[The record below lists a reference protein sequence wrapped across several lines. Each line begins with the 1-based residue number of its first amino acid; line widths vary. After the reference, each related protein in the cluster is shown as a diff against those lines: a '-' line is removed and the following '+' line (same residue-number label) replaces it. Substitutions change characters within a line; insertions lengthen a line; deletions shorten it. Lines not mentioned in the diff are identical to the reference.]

1 MVRPQLEY
9 AAAVWDPYY
18 QIDIQLL
25 EKIQRR
31 AARWVLHDYNRYS
44 SVTSMLQHLNWPTL
58 ETRRQI
64 SRLQILH
71 KALHKSIAL
80 SVPSYYLPK
89 SKPTR
94 HHHPNYFI
102 TPFSATTCHQ
112 SSFFSRTIRD
122 WNYLPRTLI
131 DIDNSDSFI
140 SNLSNYML

>member
-9 AAAVWDPYY
+9 AAAVWDPCY
-18 QIDIQLL
+18 QIDIQLP

-58 ETRRQI
+58 ETRRKI

-89 SKPTR
+89 
-94 HHHPNYFI
+94 
-102 TPFSATTCHQ
+102 
-112 SSFFSRTIRD
+112 
-122 WNYLPRTLI
+122 
-131 DIDNSDSFI
+131 
-140 SNLSNYML
+140 